1 MDEVDPLTA
10 FNGMAVCPACG
21 CVDKKGI
28 YRCPECGTFHAGSI
42 MEEREAP
49 PPNRDLDVEVEAV
62 DPSIYSLGPGAEI
75 PDEQF
80 EESDDVRSWDGGS
93 TDFTFDDADEP
104 PIHLE
109 KKSLPDPEE
118 ITDED

>member
-1 MDEVDPLTA
+1 MDEIDTLAA

-49 PPNRDLDVEVEAV
+49 PPNRDLDIEVEAV
-62 DPSIYSLGPGAEI
+62 DPSNYSLGPGAEI

-80 EESDDVRSWDGGS
+80 DETDDVRSWEGGS
-93 TDFTFDDADEP
+93 TDFSFDEGDEP
-104 PIHLE
+104 PVHVE
-109 KKSLPDPEE
+109 KNVLPAPEE
-118 ITDED
+118 LTNE